1 MSEPVRLEGFKPQ
14 GERIVASRA
23 RRPPWCW
30 RSTSPL
36 CDVISSPVPVVVWY
50 YQDKEIT
57 EEHRSKKGQHL
68 EPSERYLLHNA
79 DGGRSTLTIRN
90 IGQAD
95 GGAYTCKATN
105 KAGSQ
110 EKELFL
116 KVFGES
122 AGSPP
127 GQPVLRLAS
136 IKKKRH
142 LCSSS

>member
-57 EEHRSKKGQHL
+57 EEHRMVGLSADWITSTSSNLRTNDSQDPHKAQGQHL

-116 KVFGES
+116 KVFG
-122 AGSPP
+122 
-127 GQPVLRLAS
+127 
-136 IKKKRH
+136 
-142 LCSSS
+142 